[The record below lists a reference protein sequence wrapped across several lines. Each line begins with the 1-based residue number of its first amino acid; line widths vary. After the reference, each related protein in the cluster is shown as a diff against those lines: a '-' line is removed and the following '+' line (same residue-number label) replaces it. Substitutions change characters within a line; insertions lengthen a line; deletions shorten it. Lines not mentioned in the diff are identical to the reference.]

1 MQRSMVKL
9 VSLADIFSIT
19 NAIFGFLAI
28 LILFTDLIGSFNI
41 KVHISLSLILLGLLA
56 DGLDG
61 IIARKVKK
69 SQIGEYLETMADMT
83 SMCVAPAAFIF
94 FVYYSSEIITF
105 SIYRH
110 IYLIFALVLFL
121 SFGIVRLASFHII
134 KEEKIYIGLPASASA
149 ILLLILAYFEIWF
162 ILILPVVII
171 IGAFMA
177 SNIVFPK
184 TNLKINVITFILIL
198 LTIIIG
204 KEFFGIAPFLLFLAI
219 LIYVIAGPI
228 YLKTSKK
235 KR

>member
-1 MQRSMVKL
+1 MLQRSMIRL
-9 VSLADIFSIT
+9 VSLADLFSIT
-19 NAIFGFLAI
+19 NAVFGFLAI
-28 LILFTDLIGSFNI
+28 LVLFTDSIGSFNI

-56 DGLDG
+56 DGFDG

-69 SQIGEYLETMADMT
+69 SQIGEYLEAMADLT

-94 FVYYSSEIITF
+94 FVYYSSEIIAF

-110 IYLIFALVLFL
+110 IYLIVALVLFL

-149 ILLLILAYFEIWF
+149 ILLLILAYFEVWF
-162 ILILPVVII
+162 IFILPVVVI

-184 TNLKINVITFILIL
+184 PDLKINGVAFILII
-198 LTIIIG
+198 LTIIFG
-204 KEFFGIAPFLLFLAI
+204 KTFFGISPLLLFIAI

-228 YLKTSKK
+228 YLKILKK
-235 KR
+235 S